1 MAGDAERWPGDGR
14 AETGDGGRR
23 RVMAG
28 GDGRWRAM
36 AGRGRAMAG
45 DGRAEK
51 GDGGRRRRLE
61 TEQRAVDTAP
71 NIQWKMEAIADWDE
85 HNGEQ

>member
-14 AETGDGGRR
+14 AETGDGGRWL
-23 RVMAG
+23 
-28 GDGRWRAM
+28 GDGWAM
-36 AGRGRAMAG
+36 AGRWP
-45 DGRAEK
+45 